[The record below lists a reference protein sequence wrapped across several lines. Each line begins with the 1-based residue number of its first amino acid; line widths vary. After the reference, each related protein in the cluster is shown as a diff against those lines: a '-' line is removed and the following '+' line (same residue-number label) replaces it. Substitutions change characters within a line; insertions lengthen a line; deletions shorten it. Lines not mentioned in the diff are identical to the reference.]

1 MCPGYPHPCGTS
13 PICNGRS
20 YFMSVPYLYASFSKQ
35 IYTGYICFILFYF
48 FTVAI
53 IYESTIM
60 VFSFCRSRSRHGN
73 SQALL
78 RTLNL
83 KPFLFLLVK
92 CKCLLAKSPAS
103 CSCYAPCVPY
113 GLPYNII
120 LRCILSTC
128 HLLVVYK

>member
-1 MCPGYPHPCGTS
+1 MGPGYPHPCGTS

-20 YFMSVPYLYASFSKQ
+20 YFMSVPYLYAFSSILTYW
-35 IYTGYICFILFYF
+35 IYLFSF

-73 SQALL
+73 SQGLL

-120 LRCILSTC
+120 MRCILSTC